1 MELPRKTIKN
11 SESFADSYTKRG
23 KLEQFRLFTFLAK
36 HFDDSKVYRI
46 FADENNLLY

>member
-1 MELPRKTIKN
+1 MDAKVEKKINKVQEKVNYLV
-11 SESFADSYTKRG
+11 E

-46 FADENNLLY
+46 FADETNLIN